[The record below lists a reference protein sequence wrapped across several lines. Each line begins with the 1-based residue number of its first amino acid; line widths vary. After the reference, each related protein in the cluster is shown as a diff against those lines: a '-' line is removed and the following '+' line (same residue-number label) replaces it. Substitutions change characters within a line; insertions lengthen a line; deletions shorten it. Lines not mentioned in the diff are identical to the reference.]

1 MARKSGPTISQEELY
16 PLADEPGRE
25 EAHDARLLDLDV
37 EQEPP
42 FLRVQKRVSV
52 RRGSLPKKTVTRL
65 TWAAV
70 ALGIVFV
77 CGITVA
83 ALYHYGERSWRFRVE
98 SSDDIDIS
106 GLQNVTRAQVMEV
119 MGGDI
124 GRNIFFVPLAQRK
137 AQLEQ
142 IPWVESASVMR
153 FIPNRLKV
161 EIHERTPVAFARVG
175 SRILLTDAVGTLM
188 ELPGRK
194 KYSFPVIV
202 GMNSGEPPSTRAARM
217 KIYNDV
223 VSQLDSGGARYS
235 QELSEIDLSDPDDV
249 KVTGQQ
255 SRRRSAGPS
264 RIFQLPGALQDL
276 RHPRAGVAAAVRQTG
291 IGGLALRPADHRQ
304 SGFAG
309 SDEAAAAF
317 RRSSQKGHG
326 GGGEAGGADH
336 AHQLPSPRPSPALT
350 AKPVAHP
357 WRSRLHQGP
366 RGQRKDRQRRTSQR
380 HASAQRETW
389 SKARAKA
396 KHAAARKNRAAK
408 AKTAPKSVAAVKA
421 SGETEPGN
429 CQGRN
434 TIGMANQHEHLLT
447 AIDVGSAKTCALVA
461 EITDNGL
468 RYRGHGVA
476 ESRGSRKGVIVD
488 LDKAVSSIQKAVEQA
503 EDVAGAP
510 IEHALLGMAGAHA
523 RGFNSH
529 GGLSFGA
536 RAREIGREELRGG
549 GGQGSRHSSSRR
561 SRNSAPAAA
570 GVHSRRSDRG
580 E

>member
-1 MARKSGPTISQEELY
+1 MARKSGPTISQEDLY

-25 EAHDARLLDLDV
+25 DARLLDLDV

-77 CGITVA
+77 CGIGVA

-106 GLQNVTRAQVMEV
+106 GLQNVTRPQVMEV

-175 SRILLTDAVGTLM
+175 SRILLTDAGGTLM

-202 GMNSGEPPSTRAARM
+202 GMNSGEPPSTRSARM

-223 VSQLDSGGARYS
+223 VSQLDAGGARYS

-249 KVTGQQ
+249 KVTANNHAGEVLVHLGSSHYLDRYKIYVTHVQEWQQ
-255 SRRRSAGPS
+255 QFDKLESV
-264 RIFQLPGALQDL
+264 DL
-276 RHPRAGVAAAVRQTG
+276 RYDRQIIVNPDLQGPMKQPPLSAEAARKAMAAGVKPAALITR
-291 IGGLALRPADHRQ
+291 I
-304 SGFAG
+304 
-309 SDEAAAAF
+309 
-317 RRSSQKGHG
+317 SS
-326 GGGEAGGADH
+326 
-336 AHQLPSPRPSPALT
+336 SPRPSPALT
-350 AKPVAHP
+350 AKPVATSVAKP
-357 WRSRLHQGP
+357 APSRP
-366 RGQRKDRQRRTSQR
+366 A
-380 HASAQRETW
+380 ASAKTANTAHRKARVRPARTW

-396 KHAAARKNRAAK
+396 KHAAA
-408 AKTAPKSVAAVKA
+408 AKTPVAKTRPAPKSVAAVKA
-421 SGETEPGN
+421 SAKPSPAIAKGET
-429 CQGRN
+429 Q
-434 TIGMANQHEHLLT
+434 
-447 AIDVGSAKTCALVA
+447 
-461 EITDNGL
+461 
-468 RYRGHGVA
+468 
-476 ESRGSRKGVIVD
+476 
-488 LDKAVSSIQKAVEQA
+488 
-503 EDVAGAP
+503 
-510 IEHALLGMAGAHA
+510 
-523 RGFNSH
+523 
-529 GGLSFGA
+529 
-536 RAREIGREELRGG
+536 
-549 GGQGSRHSSSRR
+549 
-561 SRNSAPAAA
+561 
-570 GVHSRRSDRG
+570 
-580 E
+580 